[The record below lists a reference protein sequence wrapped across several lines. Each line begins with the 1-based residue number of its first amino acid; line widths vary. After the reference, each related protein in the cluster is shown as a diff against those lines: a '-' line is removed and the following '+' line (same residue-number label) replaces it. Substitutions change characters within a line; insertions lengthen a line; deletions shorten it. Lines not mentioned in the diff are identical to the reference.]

1 MMGWFCFGS
10 SIQRV
15 EAAVNLRYFRAKAQE
30 AKITIEWGTATELDN
45 AGFYIQRSN
54 ASNGTFQR
62 ISPFIYAQGDSLTG
76 SDYDYDD
83 LQVEVG
89 VTYWYRLESVDS
101 SQRSSFND
109 PVSVGYKLPALT
121 STPTSTPSVTTTI
134 TATRSDRPGV
144 TLRPTDIPAT
154 NTLTPIPTDS
164 QDVLDATLEPTL
176 TEQTGLEPESTEIVS
191 TVVNTLVPFPTITIQ
206 FPKQFNQIVRTPF
219 DGYQRQ
225 LNTPETAINPGGEL
239 GRYFIY
245 ILLLA
250 IWMLLGYWLF
260 RISRAGK

>member
-1 MMGWFCFGS
+1 MGWFCFGS
-10 SIQRV
+10 SIQLV

-30 AKITIEWGTATELDN
+30 TKITIEWGTATELDN
-45 AGFYIQRSN
+45 AGFYVQRSN

-83 LQVEVG
+83 LQVDVG
-89 VTYWYRLESVDS
+89 ITYWYRLESVDS

-109 PVSVGYKLPALT
+109 PVSVGFKLPALT
-121 STPTSTPSVTTTI
+121 STPTSTPTHTATI
-134 TATRSDRPGV
+134 TPTRSNRPDV
-144 TLRPTDIPAT
+144 TLRPTDISAT
-154 NTLTPIPTDS
+154 NALTPIPTEI
-164 QDVLDATLEPTL
+164 QDVPDATEEPTL

-191 TVVNTLVPFPTITIQ
+191 TAVNTLIPFPTITIQ
-206 FPKQFNQIVRTPF
+206 FPKQFNQIIRTPF

-225 LNTPETAINPGGEL
+225 IVTPETVENPGGVL
-239 GRYFIY
+239 GRYIIY

-250 IWMLLGYWLF
+250 IWLLLGYWLL
-260 RISRAGK
+260 RITRAGK